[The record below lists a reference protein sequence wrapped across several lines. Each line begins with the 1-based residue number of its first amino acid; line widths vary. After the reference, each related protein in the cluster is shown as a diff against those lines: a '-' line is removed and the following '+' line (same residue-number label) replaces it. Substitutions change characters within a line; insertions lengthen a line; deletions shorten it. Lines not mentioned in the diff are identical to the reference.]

1 MHSLAYCTLGQFI
14 IVISISLDRLEN
26 ICFRFTRSPTPPTRG
41 RCPLSRYWAELC
53 PGCVGEAQGEG
64 LVIIISIIRANK
76 ETEQIKKSASS
87 IILLWQTWNLL
98 VCQTTFFFVRQH
110 VQNRWVKPHP
120 LPSNRIQNQQMLG
133 IKNNK
138 KIFLFVAF
146 QWGVALKL
154 S

>member
-1 MHSLAYCTLGQFI
+1 MFPVYQVTNS
-14 IVISISLDRLEN
+14 SN
-26 ICFRFTRSPTPPTRG
+26 KG

-98 VCQTTFFFVRQH
+98 VCQTTFFLSDNMF
-110 VQNRWVKPHP
+110 
-120 LPSNRIQNQQMLG
+120 
-133 IKNNK
+133 
-138 KIFLFVAF
+138 KIDE
-146 QWGVALKL
+146 
-154 S
+154 